1 MKITVVTV
9 CRNAENSIRKTIE
22 SVLDQSFSDY
32 EYMIV
37 DGASTDG
44 TLSVIGSYS
53 DKFTE
58 KNIPFLCISEPDK
71 GIYDAM
77 NKAIGKAQGE
87 WILFMNSGDYFF
99 NSEVLNRLFECDIS
113 GYDIVYGN
121 VLIAEN
127 NMYKF
132 NPAGIITDQGFFS
145 PICHQGMMTR
155 TSVLIEHKYDTGYRL
170 AADYDSM
177 IRIHKDGGRFKK
189 TDLTVAVFELGGTSF
204 KQSIRYLKEMYA
216 SRKSTGIVSTKNRTV
231 SVFQLG
237 AYLFIRRLAKLI
249 LGKRFYSGNRG
260 WKKDTALF
268 V

>member
-22 SVLDQSFSDY
+22 SVLDQRFSDY
-32 EYMIV
+32 EYLIV

-44 TLSVIGSYS
+44 TLSVIESYS
-53 DKFTE
+53 DKFAE
-58 KNIPFLCISEPDK
+58 KNILFHSISEPDK

-77 NKAIGKAQGE
+77 NKAIDKAHGE
-87 WILFMNSGDYFF
+87 WILFMNSGDTFF
-99 NSEVLNRLFECDIS
+99 NGEVLNRLFGFDIS

-121 VLIAEN
+121 VLITEN

-132 NPAGIITDQGFFS
+132 NSAGFITDQGFFS

-155 TSVLIEHKYDTGYRL
+155 TSVLRDYKYDTGYRL

-177 IRIHKDGGRFKK
+177 IRIHKVGGKFKK

-204 KQSIRYLKEMYA
+204 KQSIRYLKEMYV
-216 SRKSTGIVSTKNRTV
+216 SRKSAGIISTKNKTV
-231 SVFQLG
+231 SVILLG
-237 AYLFIRRLAKLI
+237 TYLFIRRIAKMI
-249 LGKRFYSGNRG
+249 LGKRFYSESRG
-260 WKKDTALF
+260 WKKDSALF
-268 V
+268 E

>member
-22 SVLDQSFSDY
+22 SVLDQHFTDY
-32 EYMIV
+32 EFLII

-44 TLSVIGSYS
+44 TMSVIESYS
-53 DKFTE
+53 VKFAE
-58 KNIPFLCISEPDK
+58 KNIPFRCISEPDN

-77 NKAIGKAQGE
+77 NKAIDRAGGE
-87 WILFMNSGDYFF
+87 WILFMNSGDSFF
-99 NSEVLNRLFECDIS
+99 DGEVLNRLIETDVS

-121 VLIAEN
+121 VLITEN

-155 TSVLIEHKYDTGYRL
+155 TAVLRDHTYDTSLRL

-177 IRIHKDGGRFKK
+177 IRIHKDGGKFKK

-204 KQSIRYLKEMYA
+204 KQSIRYLKEMYV
-216 SRKSTGIVSTKNRTV
+216 SRKSIGIVSAKNQTV
-231 SVFQLG
+231 SVFLLG
-237 AYLFIRRLAKLI
+237 TYLFIRRISKMI
-249 LGKRFYSGNRG
+249 LGKRFYSENRG
-260 WKKDTALF
+260 WKKDTELF
-268 V
+268 D